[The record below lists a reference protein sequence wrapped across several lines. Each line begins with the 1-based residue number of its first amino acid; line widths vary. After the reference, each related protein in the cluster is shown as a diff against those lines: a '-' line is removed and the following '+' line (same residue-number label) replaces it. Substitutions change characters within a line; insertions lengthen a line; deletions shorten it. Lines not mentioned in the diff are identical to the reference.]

1 VYQPLIL
8 RGERSGLLT
17 RIVATVKRFIVRAD
31 EKLTAFVELES
42 AVRDCGELS

>member
-31 EKLTAFVELES
+31 EKLTAFAFRRFPCLF
-42 AVRDCGELS
+42 CGS